1 MGLTTALGGLIGGFG
16 GSKSARTAT
25 GESSGT
31 TTPTYTTGQ
40 TGLQGALEKVL
51 STLLP
56 GVASG
61 EKSQNVQALETA
73 GAEGVNRNYATLG
86 DRMNRFLAQ
95 RGFGKSGKVGAAA
108 LETELGRQGAL
119 AKNATDAA
127 GLQLDQNNE
136 LLSNALRFAFA
147 NPGSSTTNSY
157 ENVAPGSSL
166 ASALAGSFA
175 GFNSGMNQL
184 ALFGGY

>member
-1 MGLTTALGGLIGGFG
+1 MALTTALGGLIGGTG
-16 GSKSARTAT
+16 NKKTETGQSSASA
-25 GESSGT
+25 
-31 TTPTYTTGQ
+31 TPTYTAGQ

-73 GAEGVNRNYATLG
+73 GAEGVNRNYVTLG
-86 DRMNRFLAQ
+86 DRMNRFLAA

-147 NPGSSTTNSY
+147 NPGSSTTSSY
-157 ENVAPGSSL
+157 NNVSGGSSL
-166 ASALAGSFA
+166 ASALAGAYA
-175 GFNSGMNQL
+175 GFQDSLNQA
-184 ALFGGY
+184 ALFGGF